1 MKRLSTLLLALVC
14 AAGTIYAGNGWIPD
28 KKYCKWGDN
37 FKFDHA
43 FEFHN
48 AGAYNNTY
56 GDGNVD
62 FQQAQGVI
70 AFSYT
75 AWKEYKGLFA
85 DNYLAEKV
93 VVYLTAS
100 GKDEMPLVTLRL
112 KGKSKWN
119 KNWVTT
125 FDKECHFDQVE
136 GHHDCTAYFVQKRQV
151 EDGDFQYAYFNIVY
165 SDEVYNYIH
174 NNKNKGLGL
183 HLLVGWDGNEY
194 NYWYTFE
201 QGELNDIMEPVSD
214 PVIENIQWTKNTAG
228 KTALRFTADGIDE
241 GVYHER
247 AAGSA
252 VGRAIDGMIPDT
264 ETKIS
269 SAYYLNRERDDVA
282 SLTWEQ
288 LNLMGQDVPPYAIE
302 VSRQP
307 VSSIKSS
314 YYDSNHG
321 GPKSPFA
328 GPMSNWKKITVP
340 PLYLPE
346 GIMLSHTGGDTLY
359 AKFTIPKKPYD
370 MPEDESDIIIEY
382 STDQNF
388 SSYETVRVPFNL
400 SNRHAP
406 TSYRVE
412 LPLPQRMLNQGRQ
425 TFYVRFSRDLVDHA
439 NTCSKASIFINTN
452 LRKLSGVNA
461 HDEGSKIKVSWTH
474 EGDDE
479 GIWTGDMYYRV
490 QYIVDGITYTQD
502 FADRNLTSVFVTQGI
517 PTCLPIEYT
526 LQIRT
531 DAKIISS
538 CKSNL
543 ETMAPTRDAVITS
556 LTATK
561 GDSNNRVRLQWTVPK
576 DKNGFSY
583 FTITRALRGDSVAT
597 TLVPQMPMNPALTTF
612 TYEDNSMELGT
623 YYNYTVTG
631 FRDCDGSLSPMSTL
645 TETGYALPYGVITG
659 QITYDGR
666 QGVPGVLVTAITE
679 DEIPVPKRLKMDTVY
694 KDTIRNFRTLKP
706 TNMNHIGGSSY
717 TSDYG
722 TVMFWIRNNAND
734 RHMFTTVLAL
744 KEIEINLLTNGT
756 LGVGTRF
763 APTDFNSERLTLNE
777 WYHVAVCYTPD
788 SFALYLNGTNKV
800 VKKKSD
806 HFTSYRE
813 FIGDTY
819 SRSYEMADV
828 RVYNYRMDSTEIRN
842 TALTIPLKGIERGLE
857 LYYSACEEGT
867 EVHDLSGHGSHLQ
880 IRGMSFGNYTSKDSI
895 PDKVELRMV
904 DDPTRI
910 NYTTYTKSDGTYVI
924 TGVPYSERGTYYKV
938 IPTLGTHEFAPANRP
953 LYFNNNANTHN
964 NVNFTDMTSVKVS
977 GAIYYEGTDYPVE
990 GALLSVDGA
999 PCIVGGV
1006 PVLTNADGKFS
1017 ILVPMGEH
1025 YITATKKGHTFLYNG
1040 RYPEDPNNAGVTHEF
1055 LHDINDLRFYDNT
1068 KLLLVGRVAGGDEEM
1083 HKPHG
1088 MQRGKATIGRAVI
1101 TLEASTLYSLNTD
1114 SVERVWEQPTDSIV
1128 AAGKAV
1134 TSAFGTDL
1142 SHNVVIYTDSVT
1154 GEYTALLPPLTYK
1167 VKSIVIPSNDE
1178 YRFNPLSYNPI
1189 ELGACAGQPMMQDSL
1204 RLDSTTVR
1212 RVNYHLAFDAPYY
1225 VQPVLTV
1232 TDASRTDLAFGEE
1245 WLQWVDEQ
1253 EKQHMVPAFTVDS
1266 ATGKPDYRMT
1276 YPLFRQGAS
1285 YRWRLKI
1292 TETYV
1297 NKDDAAH
1304 PVTTVLPWQNG
1315 IVTVKSELGNRI
1327 AAERDTIMP
1336 LGEDSTEMIHFK
1348 RGETIVLGEN
1358 QIALDSTGQGLYQFR
1373 ASDPNLTKPYTL
1385 GVNIS
1390 YTNVY
1395 GTRNYSWT
1403 ENGKFYGV
1411 VLGSITNGSDILT
1424 SGPDDI
1430 FYILRNAPG
1439 GASTVSATKGTTF
1452 TKTNNNTSTVHGGIT
1467 ADFKF
1472 GFGDAKTLLDWEQA
1486 IVTQYIP
1493 LMYMGEKYNLGINGT
1508 YSGNRSKS
1516 TSETVVNTLTE
1527 TVSTTPGLTGAAGDI
1542 FVGQA
1547 TNEVFSNSRRVDIQ
1561 RDPTDS
1567 TKYIIGDFD
1576 GFILGKQFGTQF
1588 VYTQNHIETKLL
1600 PDFIRRRNEL
1610 LQYADSVT
1618 IARYR
1623 NNDTTA
1629 LVNTSDK
1636 MKYFTW
1642 LLPSNP
1648 RYGTDSTY
1656 VTVPSKPA
1664 AGEKL
1669 HVEKDMVHHYNQ
1681 QVSLWKQLLAHNE
1694 KMKVLCK
1701 QRSGAFKQEQYD
1713 NAIEKSNRV
1722 REVMTALSDARAKM
1736 AAVCQYDLEG
1746 LKAFNDSTQYGD
1758 GKLYKGFSK
1767 GEVERLIKT
1776 YNDNKKIEEDQ
1787 LAILKN
1793 EDLDSMRLNVSDY
1806 YGGGYLLRNISL
1818 SPGGSIA
1825 LGKTHSLTKGD
1836 NLTITHDGTFTVSG
1850 ATGVDLG
1857 YFGLIFNG
1865 NGNVG
1870 GGTTAASGSDTNE
1883 SFSSNI
1889 TLAMNATSSMSFD
1902 MYAAPDGFAPI
1913 FFIRGG
1919 ATSCP
1924 YIDEER
1930 TKYYEPGRHLLA
1942 TQTTAI
1948 DKPYLYLRQG
1958 SSSMQNDLP
1967 VGASAYFTLGMTN
1980 QSSVSNSAGVYKLRP
1995 IDKHSGEQLGAV
2007 LEVNGTPLTS
2017 DGITYSL
2024 PAGDSTFVSL
2034 RVYQSNPEV
2043 MRYDS
2048 IGLELISDCD
2058 PTRRS
2063 EKWLTVSYRYSCSD
2077 INLTLDNTLLNTQT
2091 KSILGKDTVEL
2102 SGEISGLLPDYSA
2115 LYGVRLQY
2123 KRGEG
2128 EWSTLRTWRK
2138 GITVRDKEGNYPM
2151 PHAEHF
2157 RFNIPMPDKDYT
2169 DGTYQVRA
2177 VTVCKPAAEEE
2188 VCHESETF
2196 TVIKD
2201 VARPEPISTPTPADG
2216 VLRNGN
2222 DISVTFTKDIQPARV
2237 LETNISVTG
2246 ELNGHDL
2253 RHSVGLQLGGQKAAT
2268 QATLRLGASD
2278 FTIETWLN
2286 YSEAGELMN
2295 IGGDKF
2301 RLSLTENG
2309 KLAVQMDTTVITTT
2323 GSLPKNKWV
2332 FLALSYSRAT
2342 AGNKLNASIAYDEVT
2357 DSLMTDI
2364 TVPNINTKAALQLGG
2379 GSAIATLHDL
2389 TIWSVARRM
2398 ITSLSERSRSK
2409 VPSTPGLMAYWP
2421 MNEGYG
2427 PMAKEHVH
2435 ARHIATGNNAWWI
2448 AGENYS
2454 AVLDGSTSLR
2464 VPVSEVGIAAVDDYV
2479 LDFWVN
2485 ANSDGT
2491 ILRNGDTTLVFAV
2504 KDAQLSVA
2512 INGVTR
2518 KTTPFALGTWHF
2530 IALNVRRSGSTSVIL
2545 DERVVYQYVD
2555 GYTTPRL
2562 GDFVTIGEG
2571 LSGAFDELCIARASV
2586 TNELLLESAH
2596 FRLHGD
2602 ETGLVA
2608 YYPFE
2613 KDSIDSGNQHMTVPT
2628 LEDRCKNTLNKQ
2640 TAEWVNSQ
2648 FSNTNHPA
2656 LVEARPVEPVP
2667 FTFTASDRQITIK
2680 LNDQQMAPARVEG
2693 CNLKVEITNVVD
2705 EHGNYAAPVCWNIY
2719 VQRNSLLWE
2728 DNYASVTKY
2737 ELDEQSFELTMVNNG
2752 SEMQSWQ
2759 ITNIPA
2765 WLQLN
2770 ATSGLIRPQSELTL
2784 TATLPASLAAGYYT
2798 DILLLTGN
2806 DGIAEPCLIEAY
2818 VLAPEPDW
2826 KVNEAA
2832 YEATGNIIARLAL
2845 PAGVAQSEH
2854 DILAAFTDGECVGIA
2869 HPQYIDRYDAW
2880 YVMMTVYGNTTSKT
2894 NMQFRLWNAETGIT
2908 YSAIKV
2914 LPAAFRFTPNM
2925 VKGTLADP
2933 VVLEVTNHLQQTL
2946 ALQPSWNWISL
2957 NVNPVSARTE
2967 NVFRPVLG
2975 DISYVKDKNSVFSI
2989 SNATTYGGTLK
3000 VMGVTSSYRVK
3011 ANRATTLT
3019 VEGTAI
3025 NCAQTPIIINKGW
3038 TWIGYLPLQ
3047 TMSVSDALAD
3057 IAPASGDLVKSKT
3070 AFAVYD
3076 GAQWVGTLTRMTP
3089 GEGYMYQSH
3098 ATEGFT
3104 FRYPETISLS
3114 AQRSVF
3120 YQRSGLSA
3128 KRSNSE
3134 TVFIPVTDPYSGN
3147 MSIIARVMNG
3157 DKEVHG
3163 VEVGIFAGDE
3173 CRGAATEEH
3182 INVNTTDGYWFL
3194 TVAGD
3199 ESAPL
3204 TIKVHD
3210 PATGETV
3217 TVQQTLT
3224 YADDATLGS
3233 LDEPYVIQ
3241 LGVIEGVEN
3250 IHNDTA
3256 TDSGSRYTKIIENG
3270 ILYILRDGEKYEVTG
3285 KKVPVAQ

>member
-1 MKRLSTLLLALVC
+1 MKKIFSLLLALVC
-14 AAGTIYAGNGWIPD
+14 AAGTLYAGNGWTPND
-28 KKYCKWGDN
+28 KYCKWGDN
-37 FKFDHA
+37 FRFDHA
-43 FEFHN
+43 FEFYN
-48 AGAYNNTY
+48 AGAYDNTY
-56 GDGNVD
+56 GDGMVG
-62 FQQAQGVI
+62 FQRAQGII
-70 AFSYT
+70 AFSFR
-75 AWKEYKGLFA
+75 AWNEFNLPTG
-85 DNYLAEKV
+85 DNYLAGAV
-93 VVYLTAS
+93 TVYLTAN
-100 GKDEMPLVTLRL
+100 GQNDMPLVTIHMKDANNYKRW
-112 KGKSKWN
+112 KK
-119 KNWVTT
+119 T
-125 FDKECHFDQVE
+125 FEYECHFDRVE
-136 GHHDCTAYFVQKRQV
+136 PFNDCTAYFLQKRQV
-151 EDGDFQYAYFNIVY
+151 NDGDDQYAYFNIVY
-165 SDEVYNYIH
+165 SQTVFNYIH
-174 NNKNKGLGL
+174 NNKDKGLGL
-183 HLLVGWDGNEY
+183 RLNVWWDGN
-194 NYWYTFE
+194 NYDNSRLFE
-201 QGELNDIMEPVSD
+201 QGELNDILPAVLD
-214 PVIENIQWTKNTAG
+214 PTLDNFRWTRSNDG
-228 KTALRFTADGIDE
+228 KTAISFTVGD
-241 GVYHER
+241 VYSSQYYER
-247 AAGSA
+247 ATGSG
-252 VGRAIDGMIPDT
+252 VNDS
-264 ETKIS
+264 IS
-269 SAYYLNRERDDVA
+269 SFVPRNGILNRERTDVA
-282 SLTWEQ
+282 DLTPAQ
-288 LNLMGQDVPPYAIE
+288 LNLMGRETPPYVLK
-302 VSRQP
+302 VSRRAYADLN
-307 VSSIKSS
+307 SS
-314 YYDSNHG
+314 YYDGTHG
-321 GPKSPFA
+321 GPRSPFV
-328 GPMSNWKKITVP
+328 GPQSDWKTIRIP
-340 PLYLPE
+340 ALYLPQE
-346 GIMLSHTGGDTLY
+346 IDLSHEGGDTIY
-359 AKFTIPKKPYD
+359 TTFKIPKKAYGEE
-370 MPEDESDIIIEY
+370 EDQSAIIIEY
-382 STDQNF
+382 STDPSF
-388 SSYETVRVPFNL
+388 GSFETVREDFNTT
-400 SNRHAP
+400 NRNQETA
-406 TSYRVE
+406 YKVG
-412 LPLPQRMLNQGRQ
+412 LPIPQKMFNQGRK
-425 TFYVRFSRDLVDHA
+425 TFYVRFSREFVNHA
-439 NTCSKASIFINTN
+439 TTCITQEISINTD
-452 LRKLSGVNA
+452 LRKIGAVEVQ
-461 HDEGSKIKVSWTH
+461 DIGGKIRVRWSH
-474 EGDDE
+474 AGDFK
-479 GIWTGDMYYRV
+479 GIWTPDMFYRV
-490 QYIVDGITYTQD
+490 QYNVNGTPYQKEYS
-502 FADRNLTSVFVTQGI
+502 DRNLTSVELTEGI
-517 PTCLPIEYT
+517 PTCQRIEYT
-526 LQIRT
+526 VQVCTAMRT
-531 DAKIISS
+531 ISTMTS
-538 CKSNL
+538 APIS
-543 ETMAPTRDAVITS
+543 MAPTREAVITS

-576 DKNGFSY
+576 DKNDFSF
-583 FTITRALRGDSVAT
+583 FTIKRGVRGDSVGT
-597 TLVPQMPMNPALTTF
+597 TLVPQMPMNKSLTTF
-612 TYEDNSMELGT
+612 SYEDNSMELGT

-631 FRDCDGSLSPMSTL
+631 YRECDGDVSPMSSL
-645 TETGYALPYGVITG
+645 TETGFALPYGVITG

-666 QGVPGVLVTAITE
+666 QGVPGVLVTATTE
-679 DEIPVPKRLKMDTVY
+679 DEVPVPQKVFADTVQQGLRALN
-694 KDTIRNFRTLKP
+694 IRSLKP
-706 TNMNHIGGSSY
+706 TDRNHVGSSKY
-717 TSDYG
+717 YG
-722 TVMFWIRNNAND
+722 TQGTAMFWIRVSEYIRDSYHTNV
-734 RHMFTTVLAL
+734 F
-744 KEIEINLLTNGT
+744 NLPRFAIRLTNDGRIWT
-756 LGVGTRF
+756 EGHSSDPKCFYSSKL
-763 APTDFNSERLTLNE
+763 ALNE
-777 WYHVAVCYTPD
+777 WYHIAVSYTKDTAYIYLNGKYEGKHPYTPD
-788 SFALYLNGTNKV
+788 YYPAIFG
-800 VKKKSD
+800 
-806 HFTSYRE
+806 
-813 FIGDTY
+813 IGDY
-819 SRSYEMADV
+819 KSKGYEMADI

-842 TALTIPLKGIERGLE
+842 SALTIPLKGDEPGLE
-857 LYYSACEEGT
+857 LYYSAMEKGN
-867 EVHDLSGHGSHLQ
+867 EVHDLSGHGRHLK
-880 IRGMSFGNYTSKDSI
+880 ISGLSFN
-895 PDKVELRMV
+895 ELTTKEMPPQVQFRMV
-904 DDPTRI
+904 DDSTRA
-910 NYTTYTKSDGTYVI
+910 NYTAYTKADGTYVI
-924 TGVPYSERGTYYKV
+924 TGIPYREAGTYYKV
-938 IPTLGTHEFAPANRP
+938 VPTLGTHEFAPANRP
-953 LYFNNNANTHN
+953 LYFNNNTNTHN
-964 NVNFTDMTSVKVS
+964 NVNFTDRTSVTVS

-999 PCIVGGV
+999 PCLVGGV
-1006 PVLTNADGKFS
+1006 PVVTNADGQFS

-1040 RYPEDPNNAGVTHEF
+1040 RYPEDPGNAGVTHEF

-1088 MQRGKATIGRAVI
+1088 MHLGKATIGRAII
-1101 TLEASTLYSLNTD
+1101 TLQASEIYSLNTD
-1114 SVERVWEQPTDSIV
+1114 SVERVWPMPTDSIV
-1128 AAGKAV
+1128 AAGRVV
-1134 TSAFGTDL
+1134 TAASGTDL

-1154 GEYTALLPPLTYK
+1154 GEFTALLPPLTYK
-1167 VKSIVIPSNDE
+1167 VKSIVIPSNED

-1189 ELGACAGQPMMQDSL
+1189 ELGACAGQSMMQDSL

-1212 RVNYHLAFDAPYY
+1212 RVRYHLAFDAPYY

-1232 TDASRTDLAFGEE
+1232 TDAMRHDLAFGEE
-1245 WLQWVDEQ
+1245 WLPWVDEQ

-1292 TETYV
+1292 TETYI
-1297 NKDDAAH
+1297 NKDNSAH
-1304 PVTTVLPWQNG
+1304 PVTTVLPWKNG

-1327 AAERDTIMP
+1327 AAERDTVMP

-1358 QIALDSTGQGLYQFR
+1358 QIALDSTGMGIYQFR

-1439 GASTVSATKGTTF
+1439 GASTVAATAGTTF
-1452 TKTNNNTSTVHGGIT
+1452 TRTSNNTSTAHWGT
-1467 ADFKF
+1467 AVDLKF
-1472 GFGDAKTLLDWEQA
+1472 SLGSQTANLMVDPTAIGFVSLLF
-1486 IVTQYIP
+1486 
-1493 LMYMGEKYNLGINGT
+1493 MGERFHLGGNAT
-1508 YSGNRSKS
+1508 YTGNKSWSK
-1516 TSETVVNTLTE
+1516 TQTTVNTLTK
-1527 TVSTTPGLTGAAGDI
+1527 TVSTTPGSEGAGGDV

-1547 TNEVFSNSRRVDIQ
+1547 TNDVFSNSRRVDIQ
-1561 RDPTDS
+1561 RDPADS
-1567 TKYIIGDFD
+1567 TRYIIGDFD
-1576 GFILGKQFGTQF
+1576 GFVLGKKFGTQF
-1588 VYTQNHIETKLL
+1588 AYTQSHIENKVM
-1600 PDFIRRRNEL
+1600 PDYLRMRNAL
-1610 LQYADSVT
+1610 LQT
-1618 IARYR
+1618 IDAATIERYR
-1623 NNDTTA
+1623 SGDSTAIVNTTDKMQYYTA
-1629 LVNTSDK
+1629 LTAADPN
-1636 MKYFTW
+1636 F
-1642 LLPSNP
+1642 
-1648 RYGTDSTY
+1648 GADSTY
-1656 VTVPSKPA
+1656 EAVPPKLPED
-1664 AGEKL
+1664 GQL
-1669 HVEKDMVHHYNQ
+1669 HVLKDMVHYYNE
-1681 QVSLWKQLLAHNE
+1681 QVKQWKKLLAHNE
-1694 KMKVLCK
+1694 KMKVMCL
-1701 QRSGAFKQEQYD
+1701 QRSGSFKADQYE
-1713 NAIEKSNRV
+1713 AAVQKVARL
-1722 REVMTALSDARAKM
+1722 REVMSALTEARDKKAG
-1736 AAVCQYDLEG
+1736 VEQYNIDS
-1746 LKAFNDSTQYGD
+1746 LKAFNNRTSYGD
-1758 GKLYKGFSK
+1758 GKQYMGFSK

-1776 YNDNKKIEEDQ
+1776 YEDNEKKEKK
-1787 LAILKN
+1787 L
-1793 EDLDSMRLNVSDY
+1793 LDTLEQESLDTLRLNISDY
-1806 YGGGYLLRNISL
+1806 YGGGYLMQNLSL
-1818 SPGGSIA
+1818 SPGASVV
-1825 LGKTHSLTKGD
+1825 LGKTNAVSHGD
-1836 NLTITHDGTFTVSG
+1836 NVSVTHDGAFTFGGGFVHKF
-1850 ATGVDLG
+1850 AK
-1857 YFGLIFNG
+1857 FGMVFEG
-1865 NGNVG
+1865 NANAG

-1913 FFIRGG
+1913 FFVRGG

-1930 TKYYEPGRHLLA
+1930 TKYYEPGRHVL
-1942 TQTTAI
+1942 TTSTAAI
-1948 DKPYLYLRQG
+1948 DVPKLYLRQG

-1980 QSSVSNSAGVYKLRP
+1980 QSSVSSSAGMYKLRP
-1995 IDKHSGEQLGAV
+1995 IDKHTGSQLGAV

-2017 DGITYSL
+2017 AGITYAL

-2063 EKWLTVSYRYSCSD
+2063 KLWLTVSYRYSCSD

-2157 RFNIPMPDKDYT
+2157 RFAIPMPDKDYS

-2188 VCHESETF
+2188 VCKESETF

-2216 VLRNGN
+2216 VLRNGD

-2237 LETNISVTG
+2237 LATNISVTG

-2253 RHSVGLQLGGQKAAT
+2253 RHAVGLQLGRQKAAT

-2301 RLSLTENG
+2301 RLSLTEDG
-2309 KLAVQMDTTVITTT
+2309 KLAVQMDTTTITTT

-2332 FLALSYSRAT
+2332 FLALSYSNAT
-2342 AGNKLNASIAYDEVT
+2342 TGNKLNASIAYDKVT

-2364 TVPNINTKAALQLGG
+2364 TVPDINTKAALQLGG

-2389 TIWSVARRM
+2389 TIWSVARSM
-2398 ITSLSERSRSK
+2398 VTSLSERSRSK

-2421 MNEGYG
+2421 MDEGYG
-2427 PMAKEHVH
+2427 PMAKEYVH
-2435 ARHIATGNNAWWI
+2435 ARHITTNGNAWWI

-2491 ILRNGDTTLVFAV
+2491 ILRNGDTTLVFSV

-2518 KTTPFALGTWHF
+2518 KIIPFALGTWHF

-2555 GYTTPRL
+2555 GNTTPRL

-2586 TNELLLESAH
+2586 TNELLLLSAH
-2596 FRLHGD
+2596 FRLHGN

-2628 LEDRCKNTLNKQ
+2628 LEDRCKNALNKHSAQ
-2640 TAEWVNSQ
+2640 WVNSQ

-2680 LNDQQMAPARVEG
+2680 LNDRQMAPARVEG
-2693 CNLKVEITNVVD
+2693 CNLKVEIQNVVD
-2705 EHGNYAAPVCWNIY
+2705 EHGNYSAPVCWNIY

-2728 DNYASVTKY
+2728 DNYASVTKG
-2737 ELDEQSFELTMVNNG
+2737 ELDEQSFELTMVNTG
-2752 SEMQSWQ
+2752 SEIQNWQ

-2770 ATSGLIRPQSELTL
+2770 ATSGVIRPQSELTL
-2784 TATLPASLAAGYYT
+2784 TATLPASLAAGYYA

-2806 DGIAEPCLIEAY
+2806 DGIVEPCLIEAA

-2826 KVNEAA
+2826 NVNVNT
-2832 YEATGNIIARLAL
+2832 YEATGNIIARLSL

-2854 DILAAFTDGECVGIA
+2854 DIIAAFVNGECIGIA
-2869 HPQYIDRYDAW
+2869 RPQYIGNYDAW
-2880 YVMMTVYGNTTSKT
+2880 YVMMTVYGNEETPAQTPI
-2894 NMQFRLWNAETGIT
+2894 QFRLWNAESGIT
-2908 YSAIKV
+2908 YSSV
-2914 LPAAFRFTPNM
+2914 NVRPAPFRFSPNM
-2925 VKGTLADP
+2925 LKGTLADP

-2957 NVNPVSARTE
+2957 NVNPVSVRTE

-2989 SNATTYGGTLK
+2989 SNDTTYGGTLK

-3011 ANRATTLT
+3011 ANRATTLS
-3019 VEGTAI
+3019 VEGTAV
-3025 NCAQTPIIINKGW
+3025 NCARTPININKGW
-3038 TWIGYLPLQ
+3038 TWVGYLPLQ
-3047 TMSVSDALAD
+3047 TMSVANALAD
-3057 IAPASGDLVKSKT
+3057 IAPVSGDLVKSKT

-3098 ATEGFT
+3098 APEGFT
-3104 FRYPETISLS
+3104 FHYPEVS
-3114 AQRSVF
+3114 ALQYLHAPMRTNDQMENVF
-3120 YQRSGLSA
+3120 
-3128 KRSNSE
+3128 
-3134 TVFIPVTDPYSGN
+3134 TPVTDPYSGN

-3157 DKEVHG
+3157 DKAVHG
-3163 VEVGIFAGDE
+3163 VEVGVFAGDE
-3173 CRGAATEEH
+3173 CRGAATEEFSS
-3182 INVNTTDGYWFL
+3182 VNTTDGYWFL

-3199 ESAPL
+3199 EAAPL

-3210 PATGETV
+3210 PATGETI
-3217 TVQQTLT
+3217 TIQQTLT
-3224 YADDATLGS
+3224 YTDDATLGS
-3233 LDEPYVIQ
+3233 LDEPYIIQ
-3241 LGVIEGVEN
+3241 LNVAEG
-3250 IHNDTA
+3250 
-3256 TDSGSRYTKIIENG
+3256 IENVQGNVQGIKVQKVFEDG
-3270 ILYILRDGEKYEVTG
+3270 ILYIIRNGEKYDATG
-3285 KKVPVAQ
+3285 KRVSEK

>member
-1 MKRLSTLLLALVC
+1 MKKIFSLLLALVC
-14 AAGTIYAGNGWIPD
+14 AAGTLYAGYGWTPND
-28 KKYCKWGDN
+28 KYCKWGDN
-37 FKFDHA
+37 FRFDHA
-43 FEFHN
+43 FEFYN
-48 AGAYNNTY
+48 AGAYDNTY
-56 GDGNVD
+56 GDGMVG
-62 FQQAQGVI
+62 FQRAQGII
-70 AFSYT
+70 AFSFR
-75 AWKEYKGLFA
+75 AWNEFHLPSG
-85 DNYLAEKV
+85 DNYLAGAV
-93 VVYLTAS
+93 TVYLTAD
-100 GKDEMPLVTLRL
+100 GQNDMPLVTIHMKDVDNYKRW
-112 KGKSKWN
+112 KK
-119 KNWVTT
+119 T
-125 FDKECHFDQVE
+125 FEYECHFDRVE
-136 GHHDCTAYFVQKRQV
+136 PFNDCTAYFLQKRQV
-151 EDGDFQYAYFNIVY
+151 NDGDDQYAYFNIVY
-165 SDEVYNYIH
+165 SQTVFNYIH
-174 NNKNKGLGL
+174 NNKDKGLGL
-183 HLLVGWDGNEY
+183 RLNVWWDGN
-194 NYWYTFE
+194 NYDNSRRFE
-201 QGELNDIMEPVSD
+201 QGELNDILPAVLD
-214 PVIENIQWTKNTAG
+214 PTLDNFSWTRSNDG
-228 KTALRFTADGIDE
+228 KTAISFTVDD
-241 GVYHER
+241 VYNSQYYER
-247 AAGSA
+247 AT
-252 VGRAIDGMIPDT
+252 GRGVNDS
-264 ETKIS
+264 IS
-269 SAYYLNRERDDVA
+269 SFVPRSGSLNRERTDVA
-282 SLTWEQ
+282 DLTPAQ
-288 LNLMGQDVPPYAIE
+288 LNLMGRETPPYVLK
-302 VSRQP
+302 VSRRAYADLN
-307 VSSIKSS
+307 SS
-314 YYDSNHG
+314 YYDGAHG
-321 GPKSPFA
+321 GPRSPFL
-328 GPMSNWKKITVP
+328 GPQSDWKTIRIP
-340 PLYLPE
+340 ALYLPQE
-346 GIMLSHTGGDTLY
+346 IDLSHKGGDTIY
-359 AKFTIPKKPYD
+359 TTFKIPKKAYGEE
-370 MPEDESDIIIEY
+370 EDQSAIIIEY
-382 STDQNF
+382 STDPNF
-388 SSYETVRVPFNL
+388 GSYETVREDFNTT
-400 SNRHAP
+400 NRNQETA
-406 TSYRVE
+406 YKVG
-412 LPLPQRMLNQGRQ
+412 LPIPQKMFNQGRK
-425 TFYVRFSRDLVDHA
+425 TFYVRFSREFVNHA
-439 NTCSKASIFINTN
+439 TTCTTESILINTN
-452 LRKLSGVNA
+452 LRKLSAVNA
-461 HDEGSKIKVSWTH
+461 DDKGGKIEVSWTH
-474 EGDDE
+474 EGDYE
-479 GIWTGDMYYRV
+479 GIWTSDMFYRV
-490 QYIVDGITYTQD
+490 QYNVNGTPYQKDYP
-502 FADRNLTSVFVTQGI
+502 DRNLTSVELTEGI
-517 PTCLPIEYT
+517 PTCQRIEYT
-526 LQIRT
+526 VQVCTAMRT
-531 DAKIISS
+531 ISS
-538 CKSNL
+538 MTS
-543 ETMAPTRDAVITS
+543 EPSSMAPTREAVITS

-576 DKNGFSY
+576 DKNDFSF
-583 FTITRALRGDSVAT
+583 FTIKRSVRGDSVGT
-597 TLVPQMPMNPALTTF
+597 TLVPQMPMNKSLTTF
-612 TYEDNSMELGT
+612 SYEDNSMELGT

-631 FRDCDGSLSPMSTL
+631 YRECDGDVSPMSSL
-645 TETGYALPYGVITG
+645 TETGFALPYGVITG

-666 QGVPGVLVTAITE
+666 QGVPGVLVTATTE
-679 DEIPVPKRLKMDTVY
+679 DEVPVPKRLVRDTVMRE
-694 KDTIRNFRTLKP
+694 TITNFRTLKP
-706 TNMNHIGGSSY
+706 THYNDIQGPGFEGENH
-717 TSDYG
+717 TA
-722 TVMFWIRNNAND
+722 MFWLRVDAND
-734 RHMFTTVLAL
+734 RPYDVVLL
-744 KEIEINLLTNGT
+744 YINRKYIIRLGANGNI
-756 LGVGTRF
+756 RIRRD
-763 APTDFNSERLTLNE
+763 DFDFLEHPLTLKT
-777 WYHVAVCYTPD
+777 WYHVAVSNTSD
-788 SFALYLNGTNKV
+788 SVFLYINGQNVGKD
-800 VKKKSD
+800 SRR
-806 HFTSYRE
+806 SINSLSI
-813 FIGDTY
+813 IGNRD
-819 SRSYEMADV
+819 SKGYEMADV
-828 RVYNYRMDSTEIRN
+828 RVYNYCMDSTEIRN
-842 TALTIPLKGIERGLE
+842 TAFTIPLKGDEPGLE
-857 LYYSACEEGT
+857 LYYSACEQGT
-867 EVHDLSGHGSHLQ
+867 EVHDLSGHGRHLK
-880 IRGMSFGNYTSKDSI
+880 IEGMSFGNYTSIDSI
-895 PDKVELRMV
+895 PEVELRME
-904 DDPTRI
+904 DDSTRM
-910 NYTTYTKSDGTYVI
+910 NYTAYTKADGTYVI
-924 TGVPYSERGTYYKV
+924 TGIPYREAGTYYKV
-938 IPTLGTHEFAPANRP
+938 VPTLGTHEFAPANRP
-953 LYFNNNANTHN
+953 LYFNNNTNTHN
-964 NVNFTDMTSVKVS
+964 NVNFTDRTSVKVS

-999 PCIVGGV
+999 PCLVGGV
-1006 PVLTNADGKFS
+1006 PVVTNANGQFS
-1017 ILVPMGEH
+1017 ILVPMGNH

-1040 RYPEDPNNAGVTHEF
+1040 RYPEDPGNAGVTHEF

-1088 MQRGKATIGRAVI
+1088 MHLGKANIGRAII
-1101 TLEASTLYSLNTD
+1101 TLQASEIYSLNTD
-1114 SVERVWEQPTDSIV
+1114 SVERVWAQPTDSIA

-1189 ELGACAGQPMMQDSL
+1189 ELGARAGQPLLQDTL
-1204 RLDSTTVR
+1204 LLDSTTVR

-1232 TDASRTDLAFGEE
+1232 TDAMRHDLAFGEE

-1253 EKQHMVPAFTVDS
+1253 EKQHMVPSFTVDS

-1276 YPLFRQGAS
+1276 YPIFRQGGA

-1292 TETYV
+1292 TETYI
-1297 NKDDAAH
+1297 NKDNSGH
-1304 PVTTVLPWQNG
+1304 PVTTVLPWKNG

-1336 LGEDSTEMIHFK
+1336 LGEDSTEMINFK

-1373 ASDPNLTKPYTL
+1373 ASDPNITKPYTL
-1385 GVNIS
+1385 GVQMS
-1390 YTNVY
+1390 YSNVY

-1411 VLGSITNGSDILT
+1411 VLGSITNGSDIIT

-1439 GASTVSATKGTTF
+1439 GASSVSATKGSTF
-1452 TKTNNNTSTVHGGIT
+1452 TKTYNNTSTVHGGIT

-1472 GFGDAKTLLDWEQA
+1472 GFGDAATLLDWEKTL
-1486 IVTQYIP
+1486 VTQYVS
-1493 LMYMGEKYNLGINGT
+1493 LMFMGEKYNLGANIAYT
-1508 YSGNRSKS
+1508 GNRAKS
-1516 TSETVVNTLTE
+1516 TSQTIVNALTE

-1547 TNEVFSNSRRVDIQ
+1547 TNEVFSNSRRVGIQ
-1561 RDPTDS
+1561 RDPNDS
-1567 TKYIIGDFD
+1567 TRYFISDFD

-1600 PDFIRRRNEL
+1600 PDLIRRRNEL
-1610 LQYADSVT
+1610 LQYADSVA

-1648 RYGTDSTY
+1648 GYGVDTTY
-1656 VTVPSKPA
+1656 VAVPPKPVPD
-1664 AGEKL
+1664 EKL
-1669 HVEKDMVHHYNQ
+1669 HVEKDMVHYYNE
-1681 QVSLWKQLLAHNE
+1681 QVRQWKELMAHNE
-1694 KMKVLCK
+1694 KMKVMCL
-1701 QRSGAFKQEQYD
+1701 QRTSAFKQEQYD
-1713 NAIEKSNRV
+1713 QAIKKVDRV
-1722 REVMTALSDARAKM
+1722 REVMNELHSARAKM
-1736 AAVCQYDLEG
+1736 AAVAQYNIDSLR
-1746 LKAFNDSTQYGD
+1746 AFNKRTSYGD
-1758 GKLYKGFSK
+1758 EKQYKGFSK
-1767 GEVERLIKT
+1767 GEVERLLKT
-1776 YNDNKKIEEDQ
+1776 YNDNNGRAKKLLDTLTSENLDT
-1787 LAILKN
+1787 LK
-1793 EDLDSMRLNVSDY
+1793 LNISDY
-1806 YGGGYLLRNISL
+1806 YRGGYLMRNISL

-1825 LGKTHSLTKGD
+1825 LGKTNSLAKGD
-1836 NLTITHDGTFTVSG
+1836 NLTITHDGTFTLSG
-1850 ATGVDLG
+1850 GTGVDLG

-1870 GGTTAASGSDTNE
+1870 GGTTTASGSDTNE

-1930 TKYYEPGRHLLA
+1930 TKYYEPGQHLL
-1942 TQTTAI
+1942 TTSTAAI
-1948 DKPYLYLRQG
+1948 DAPKLYLRQG

-1980 QSSVSNSAGVYKLRP
+1980 QSSVSSSAGMYKLRP
-1995 IDKHSGEQLGAV
+1995 IDKHTGSQLGAV

-2017 DGITYSL
+2017 AGITYAL

-2063 EKWLTVSYRYSCSD
+2063 ELWLTVSYRYSCSD

-2157 RFNIPMPDKDYT
+2157 RFNIPMPDKDYA

-2188 VCHESETF
+2188 VCRESETF

-2201 VARPEPISTPTPADG
+2201 VVRPEPITTPTPADG

-2222 DISVTFTKDIQPARV
+2222 DISVIFNKDIQPARV

-2253 RHSVGLQLGGQKAAT
+2253 RHSVGLQLGGQKSAT

-2295 IGGDKF
+2295 IGDDKF
-2301 RLSLTENG
+2301 RLSLTEDG
-2309 KLAVQMDTTVITTT
+2309 KLAVQIDTTTITTT

-2332 FLALSYSRAT
+2332 FLALSYSHAT
-2342 AGNKLNASIAYDEVT
+2342 TGNQLNTSIAYDEVT
-2357 DSLMTDI
+2357 DSLLTDI
-2364 TVPNINTKAALQLGG
+2364 IVPNINTKTALQLGG

-2389 TIWSVARRM
+2389 TIWSVARSM

-2421 MNEGYG
+2421 MSEGYG
-2427 PMAKEHVH
+2427 PVAAEHVH

-2454 AVLDGSTSLR
+2454 AVLDGTNALR

-2491 ILRNGDTTLVFAV
+2491 ILRNGDTTLVFSV
-2504 KDAQLSVA
+2504 KDSQLSVA

-2518 KTTPFALGTWHF
+2518 KTIPFALGTWHF
-2530 IALNVRRSGSTSVIL
+2530 IALNVRRSGFTSVIL
-2545 DERVVYQYVD
+2545 DERVVYQYMD

-2571 LSGAFDELCIARASV
+2571 LTGAFDELCIARASV
-2586 TNELLLESAH
+2586 TNELLLLSAH
-2596 FRLHGD
+2596 FRLHGN

-2628 LEDRCKNTLNKQ
+2628 LEDRCKNALNRHS
-2640 TAEWVNSQ
+2640 AEWINDQRPTNSDRMT
-2648 FSNTNHPA
+2648 NTNHPA
-2656 LVEARPVEPVP
+2656 LVEACVVEPVP
-2667 FTFTASDRQITIK
+2667 FTYVASDRQITIK
-2680 LNDQQMAPARVEG
+2680 LNDQQMAPARMEG
-2693 CNLKVEITNVVD
+2693 CNLRVEVKNVID
-2705 EHGNYAAPVCWNIY
+2705 ENGNYASPVCWNLY

-2728 DNYASVTKY
+2728 DNYAAVTKD
-2737 ELDEQSFELTMVNNG
+2737 ELDEQTFELTMVNNG
-2752 SEMQSWQ
+2752 SEIQSWQ

-2770 ATSGLIRPQSELTL
+2770 ANSGVIRPQSELTL

-2806 DGIAEPCLIEAY
+2806 DGIAEPCLIEAF

-2826 KVNEAA
+2826 KVNVNT
-2832 YEATGNIIARLAL
+2832 YEATGNIIARLSL

-2854 DILAAFTDGECVGIA
+2854 DIIAAFVNGECIGIA
-2869 HPQYIDRYDAW
+2869 RPKYIGIYDAW
-2880 YVMMTVYGNTTSKT
+2880 YVMMTVYGNEEEPGKTTI
-2894 NMQFRLWNAETGIT
+2894 NAPIQFRLWNAESGIT
-2908 YSAIKV
+2908 YSSV
-2914 LPAAFRFTPNM
+2914 NVRPAPFRFSPNM

-2957 NVNPVSARTE
+2957 NVNPVSVRTE
-2967 NVFRPVLG
+2967 NVFQPVLG
-2975 DISYVKDKNSVFSI
+2975 DISYVKDKNDFFNITS
-2989 SNATTYGGTLK
+2989 TTNYGGSLK

-3011 ANRATTLT
+3011 ALRATTLS
-3019 VEGTAI
+3019 VEGTAV
-3025 NCAQTPIIINKGW
+3025 NCAQTPVIINKGW

-3047 TMSVSDALAD
+3047 TMSVTDALAD
-3057 IAPASGDLVKSKT
+3057 IAPATGDLVKSKT

-3089 GEGYMYQSH
+3089 GEGYMYRSN
-3098 ATEGFT
+3098 AAEGFT
-3104 FRYPETISLS
+3104 FHYPEVSALQYLRAPMRTNDPISN
-3114 AQRSVF
+3114 VF
-3120 YQRSGLSA
+3120 
-3128 KRSNSE
+3128 
-3134 TVFIPVTDPYSGN
+3134 TPVTDPYSGN
-3147 MSIIARVMNG
+3147 MSVVTRVMNG
-3157 DKEVHG
+3157 NEPVHG

-3182 INVNTTDGYWFL
+3182 INENTTDGYWFL
-3194 TVAGD
+3194 TIAGD
-3199 ESAPL
+3199 EAAPL
-3204 TIKVHD
+3204 TIKVYD
-3210 PATGETV
+3210 PATGETI

-3224 YADDATLGS
+3224 YTDDATLGS
-3233 LDEPYVIQ
+3233 LDEPYIIQ
-3241 LGVIEGVEN
+3241 LNAAEGIEDVQGNVQGIKVQKVFE
-3250 IHNDTA
+3250 D
-3256 TDSGSRYTKIIENG
+3256 G
-3270 ILYILRDGEKYEVTG
+3270 ILYIIRNGEKYDATG
-3285 KKVPVAQ
+3285 KRVSEK